1 MAAIHASWTAI
12 YALQEPHVPHIP
24 PNWPPLE
31 SKWTP
36 NGTPMANAM
45 LTLLHKLG
53 MDDVE
58 SFGDST
64 EPLSL
69 SVPEVAATF

>member
-1 MAAIHASWTAI
+1 
-12 YALQEPHVPHIP
+12 
-24 PNWPPLE
+24 
-31 SKWTP
+31 
-36 NGTPMANAM
+36 MANAM

-69 SVPEVAATF
+69 SAPEVATTSF

>member
-1 MAAIHASWTAI
+1 
-12 YALQEPHVPHIP
+12 
-24 PNWPPLE
+24 
-31 SKWTP
+31 
-36 NGTPMANAM
+36 MANAM
-45 LTLLHKLG
+45 LTLLHSLG